1 MSFPPVAAETSAEDG
16 RCLDDNFFD
25 RWNMS
30 HEARQNPDLIDDPF
44 HLDRF
49 VAAQAG
55 AYETALAEIR
65 RGAKRSHWMWFI
77 FPQISGLGHSPMA
90 QRYAIGSLDEA
101 RAYLAHPV
109 LGNRL
114 RACVEA
120 LQDLTAERLGI
131 EGAAIKVL
139 ERSHH
144 SAAGWLALARV
155 FGGPLTDGLELMSAD
170 GQTVRAGTL
179 FGVQGRITTKL
190 GRAEPGDIVA
200 IAKAEAME
208 TGQIF
213 GIAGAAPTTVAA
225 ITRPVT
231 N

>member
-1 MSFPPVAAETSAEDG
+1 MIEVGRGGGARGRREREDDVADLVHHDVGGVDLAVG
-16 RCLDDNFFD
+16 L
-25 RWNMS
+25 
-30 HEARQNPDLIDDPF
+30 AR
-44 HLDRF
+44 
-49 VAAQAG
+49 G
-55 AYETALAEIR
+55 
-65 RGAKRSHWMWFI
+65 
-77 FPQISGLGHSPMA
+77 
-90 QRYAIGSLDEA
+90 
-101 RAYLAHPV
+101 
-109 LGNRL
+109 
-114 RACVEA
+114 VEA

-155 FGGPLTDGLELMSAD
+155 FGGPLTEGLELMSAD

-213 GIAGAAPTTVAA
+213 GTAGAAPTAAAA
-225 ITRPVT
+225 IT
-231 N
+231 